1 MLIFTEKNKLAML
14 KRANFTIKFS
24 IDGIDM
30 QEEYSLSYR
39 TEEWDNL
46 LDNERLNPSLTHIQQ
61 AKQYIA
67 KDLGVRRYWVTVNNI
82 CKTHNHLII
91 E

>member
-1 MLIFTEKNKLAML
+1 ML

-46 LDNERLNPSLTHIQQ
+46 LDNERLKPSLTHIQQ

-67 KDLGVRRYWVTVNNI
+67 
-82 CKTHNHLII
+82 NHLRIRHVKNI
-91 E
+91 TGKNNYHT

>member
-1 MLIFTEKNKLAML
+1 ML

-24 IDGIDM
+24 VDGIDM

-82 CKTHNHLII
+82 CKIYNHLIL

>member
-1 MLIFTEKNKLAML
+1 ML
-14 KRANFTIKFS
+14 KRTNFTIKFS
-24 IDGIDM
+24 VDVIYM

-46 LDNERLNPSLTHIQQ
+46 LDNERLKPSLTHIQQ

-67 KDLGVRRYWVTVNNI
+67 KDLGVRRNLVTVNNI
-82 CKTHNHLII
+82 CKIHNHLIL